1 MPARKPGRLPPLNA
15 LRAFEVSARHLN
27 FRAAADEIGVTQ
39 GAVAQQVRHLEDALG
54 VALFE
59 RLPRGLALTADGL
72 AYFAD
77 VRRALNL
84 IGDATD
90 RLAKRRANVTISTT
104 PSFASRWLI
113 PRLASFGD
121 EHPGVDLRVIAD
133 SQFATFQG
141 DGVDLAIRY
150 GKPPFGK
157 VLVTRLLFPV
167 DIYAVCS
174 PALLAT
180 PGALARARD
189 LAGHALLHDAH
200 DLWPEFLAALPERVA
215 TDPAK
220 GPRFNQSSL
229 AIDAAIA
236 GHGVALASDQ
246 LVARDIEAGRLRRL
260 FDFALP
266 LSVGYYIVRPS
277 EPRRPGDIAQ
287 TEAWLIR
294 QAQLDARRDGA

>member
-39 GAVAQQVRHLEDALG
+39 GAVAQQVRHLEDVLG

-59 RLPRGLALTADGL
+59 RLPRGLALTADGF

-157 VLVTRLLFPV
+157 GLVTRLLFPV

-180 PGALARARD
+180 PGALARARSRR
-189 LAGHALLHDAH
+189 AR
-200 DLWPEFLAALPERVA
+200 AA
-215 TDPAK
+215 
-220 GPRFNQSSL
+220 
-229 AIDAAIA
+229 
-236 GHGVALASDQ
+236 
-246 LVARDIEAGRLRRL
+246 
-260 FDFALP
+260 
-266 LSVGYYIVRPS
+266 
-277 EPRRPGDIAQ
+277 
-287 TEAWLIR
+287 
-294 QAQLDARRDGA
+294 ARRA

>member
-59 RLPRGLALTADGL
+59 RLPRGLALTADGF

-157 VLVTRLLFPV
+157 GLVTRLLFPV

-174 PALLAT
+174 PALLA
-180 PGALARARD
+180 PPRRARPRARSRRARA
-189 LAGHALLHDAH
+189 A
-200 DLWPEFLAALPERVA
+200 
-215 TDPAK
+215 
-220 GPRFNQSSL
+220 
-229 AIDAAIA
+229 
-236 GHGVALASDQ
+236 
-246 LVARDIEAGRLRRL
+246 
-260 FDFALP
+260 
-266 LSVGYYIVRPS
+266 
-277 EPRRPGDIAQ
+277 
-287 TEAWLIR
+287 
-294 QAQLDARRDGA
+294 ARRA